1 MDSLDTW
8 LAAAGLRSKW
18 MPDAADA
25 NVIPRV
31 QGSFSVKG
39 NGRRG
44 RGRPGTSSGHAT
56 TNEGLPNSTMTWPP
70 LSVH

>member
-25 NVIPRV
+25 NVIRRV

-39 NGRRG
+39 NGR
-44 RGRPGTSSGHAT
+44 GRPGTI
-56 TNEGLPNSTMTWPP
+56 LWPCN
-70 LSVH
+70 HK